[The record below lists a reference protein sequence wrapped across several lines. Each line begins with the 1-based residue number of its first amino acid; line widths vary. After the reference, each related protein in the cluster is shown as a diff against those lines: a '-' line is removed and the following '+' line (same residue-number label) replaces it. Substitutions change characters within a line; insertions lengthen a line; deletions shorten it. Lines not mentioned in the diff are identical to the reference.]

1 MMGKNYEVIKDETVG
16 KDVRYVSFMGQ
27 LQRYDLAILDDHE
40 DVNKKLIINMRK
52 NRCLSIDKQDLHNK
66 GVIEHTFN
74 EANMEAD
81 EIRHFLQDIL

>member
-1 MMGKNYEVIKDETVG
+1 MGKKYDVINDETVR

-40 DVNKKLIINMRK
+40 DANKKLIINLRK
-52 NRCLSIDKQDLHNK
+52 NRCLSIGKEDLQDK
-66 GVIEHTFN
+66 GVIEHTFK

-81 EIRHFLQDIL
+81 EIRHFLQNNL